1 MELLKFHSTKGC
13 EENSNTFHL
22 KMPYKS
28 NKLINLNDIFN
39 MLITDSTHIQLILI
53 CRLII
58 DLYNSKNSM
67 NKTKEI
73 MKQNVSCSFVQVTIS
88 E

>member
-39 MLITDSTHIQLILI
+39 MLITDSTHIQLI
-53 CRLII
+53 
-58 DLYNSKNSM
+58 
-67 NKTKEI
+67 
-73 MKQNVSCSFVQVTIS
+73 
-88 E
+88 